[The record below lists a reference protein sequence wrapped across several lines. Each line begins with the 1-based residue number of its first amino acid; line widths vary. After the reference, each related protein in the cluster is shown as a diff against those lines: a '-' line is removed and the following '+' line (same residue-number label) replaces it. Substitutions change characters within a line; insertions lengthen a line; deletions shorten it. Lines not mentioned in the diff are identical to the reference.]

1 VRVVAESAI
10 AAGVRRIEAVSG
22 PALAEWCAEEMRKQQ
37 EKWEGLAKRKA
48 GIVPLSR
55 ESGTI
60 SPEQAWDLVK
70 KREKELAQT
79 EEAIREEDKQAAKKL
94 TSEWQKKA
102 EGHAQELW
110 ATGAAIGGVRWIGK
124 DLGEVA
130 AGYLPVLADR
140 VKKEGEAVVF
150 LTGRENGKVP
160 LLAVCT
166 AEAAKKVQAGKLIQA
181 AAPEVGGKGGGRP
194 DAAQGSGTNP
204 EGISKALAAAEK
216 MVKAALGGGS

>member
-1 VRVVAESAI
+1 VEKQVNEKVKADAPVKWEERAFTEVKGDPTVLQFFGDKYGTTVRVVDIGGFSKELCGGTHVRSCGKIGAVRVVGESAI

-79 EEAIREEDKQAAKKL
+79 EEAIREEEEKERDRRDRNMQNRKEINDLNEKNK
-94 TSEWQKKA
+94 
-102 EGHAQELW
+102 EL
-110 ATGAAIGGVRWIGK
+110 
-124 DLGEVA
+124 
-130 AGYLPVLADR
+130 
-140 VKKEGEAVVF
+140 
-150 LTGRENGKVP
+150 RE
-160 LLAVCT
+160 
-166 AEAAKKVQAGKLIQA
+166 
-181 AAPEVGGKGGGRP
+181 R
-194 DAAQGSGTNP
+194 
-204 EGISKALAAAEK
+204 
-216 MVKAALGGGS
+216 